1 MTVLVDSSVWI
12 DYFRGGENSERL
24 NFLIDENQL
33 VTNDLILTE
42 LVPFLQV
49 QNEIKVINLLLAI
62 QRIPLQIDWS
72 EIILYQVRCLKS
84 GVNGIG
90 IPDLIIAQQSKLNNL
105 EVYALDKHFLLL
117 NQVLDLRLFE

>member
-42 LVPFLQV
+42 LVPFLRV
-49 QNEIKVINLLLAI
+49 RNEVKVINLLLAI
-62 QRIPLQIDWS
+62 QRIPLQINWS
-72 EIILYQVRCLKS
+72 EIIAYQVSCLKS

-90 IPDLIIAQQSKLNNL
+90 IPDLIIAQQAKLNDL
-105 EVYALDKHFLLL
+105 EVYALDRHFLLL